1 MVIVI
6 NRLRIFAALL
16 LLVASGAFAD
26 ESVRHLVPHSA
37 EYKVKISV
45 LGGKLTTQLE
55 ETANGYRAS
64 SMIRATGLSKIVAHG
79 EISETS
85 DFGVT
90 PDGVRP
96 RHFMSNDGI
105 TREKE
110 SVDFTFDWDT
120 DSVSG
125 LWNGEHF
132 ENQFDG
138 VMHDRVSLQY
148 GLMLDLANG
157 IHRDEYFLQDAEK
170 FKPLKITNVGT
181 RTVKVPFGQFEAIGI
196 QHQQEGSSRTT
207 TLWVVEEL
215 GFLPVIIEQRR
226 KGKIQV
232 KAELESYLPA
242 GDS

>member
-1 MVIVI
+1 MVNILQ
-6 NRLRIFAALL
+6 RLRILAAVPLLFAAGVPANEHDGL
-16 LLVASGAFAD
+16 
-26 ESVRHLVPHSA
+26 LVPHSA

-55 ETANGYRAS
+55 ETPDGYRAS
-64 SMIRATGLSKIVAHG
+64 SMIRATGLSRIIAHG

-85 DFGVT
+85 EFAVT
-90 PDGVRP
+90 PDGIRP
-96 RHFMSNDGI
+96 RHFVSDDGI

-110 SVDFTFDWDT
+110 TVDFTFDWDT

-125 LWNGEHF
+125 QWNGEPF
-132 ENQFDG
+132 ENHFDG
-138 VMHDRVSLQY
+138 LMHDRVSLQY
-148 GLMLDLANG
+148 GLMHDLAKG

-170 FKPLKITNVGT
+170 FKPLKITNIGT
-181 RTVKVPFGQFEAIGI
+181 RSVKVPFGQFEAIGI

-215 GFLPVIIEQRR
+215 GYLPVIIEQRR

-232 KAELESYLPA
+232 RAVLESYAPV
-242 GDS
+242 GNS